1 MYKNNLSV
9 PSIILH
15 INDNNH
21 QGYFD
26 LDSYIIYNYHKNAN
40 NILSYSTK
48 KLNKLVIDTLLMHR
62 LIENTYDTFYPNE
75 VEKYETLF
83 NAVNKN
89 YNLDSNTTLSYDKGL
104 VRLTELGKNFIE
116 ICLS

>member
-1 MYKNNLSV
+1 
-9 PSIILH
+9 
-15 INDNNH
+15 
-21 QGYFD
+21 
-26 LDSYIIYNYHKNAN
+26 
-40 NILSYSTK
+40 
-48 KLNKLVIDTLLMHR
+48 MHR